1 MQPDRPAP
9 PCPPPLLGQSAG
21 AYGICGGL
29 WRDPAAGIGLA
40 HVLNSLP
47 PGDENDRIRDEALA
61 ILAAM
66 AEVAGQ
72 RQAGAAVTAA
82 TAARRPGPAD
92 RTAKGQ
98 TLADAARPIL
108 AVLIDAD
115 NTPARL
121 APAIFDEIARWGE
134 AAVRR
139 VYGDF
144 TSSQISGWS
153 RVQAE
158 HGLVPHHAPAHTI
171 GKNSSDI
178 SLVID
183 AMDLLHAGRFDGFV
197 LVSSDSDF
205 TRLASRIREQGLEV
219 IGIGQQK
226 TPESFRKTC
235 KRFIFLENLSGPVQP
250 DAAATEGKAAAPA
263 AAPAA
268 TKSLRPLAEA
278 KALLLAT
285 LDAASDADEWVHLG
299 VLGQQIT
306 AGNPEFDPRSYG
318 HKKLSDL
325 VRAIKVLETRDG
337 AANQL
342 MVRRRD

>member
-1 MQPDRPAP
+1 
-9 PCPPPLLGQSAG
+9 
-21 AYGICGGL
+21 
-29 WRDPAAGIGLA
+29 
-40 HVLNSLP
+40 
-47 PGDENDRIRDEALA
+47 
-61 ILAAM
+61 M
-66 AEVAGQ
+66 AEAS
-72 RQAGAAVTAA
+72 
-82 TAARRPGPAD
+82 
-92 RTAKGQ
+92 
-98 TLADAARPIL
+98 RPIL

-144 TSSQISGWS
+144 TSNHIAGWS

-158 HGLVPHHAPAHTI
+158 HGLVPHHAPAHTV

-178 SLVID
+178 ALVID

-197 LVSSDSDF
+197 LISSDSDF

-219 IGIGQQK
+219 IGIGQSK
-226 TPESFRKTC
+226 TPESFRKAC
-235 KRFIFLENLSGPVQP
+235 KRFVFLENLSAPVV
-250 DAAATEGKAAAPA
+250 ALAEPA
-263 AAPAA
+263 ADRPGAEERAVPAPVPA
-268 TKSLRPLAEA
+268 TRSLRPLTEA
-278 KALLLAT
+278 KALLLAA

-306 AGNPEFDPRSYG
+306 ASNSEFDPRSYG

-325 VRAIKVLETRDG
+325 VRAIKVIETREG